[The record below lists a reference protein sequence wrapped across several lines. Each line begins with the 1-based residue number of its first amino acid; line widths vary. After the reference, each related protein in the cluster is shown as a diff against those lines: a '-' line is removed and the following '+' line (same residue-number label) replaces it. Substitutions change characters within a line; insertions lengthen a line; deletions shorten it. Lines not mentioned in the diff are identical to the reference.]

1 MLLTEINGFDEDFY
15 GNVTPTE
22 IISSLG
28 TSWNF
33 GPGHQDAHELFHI
46 ILNALEDEVQPP
58 NKVTLFC
65 FISKNI

>member
-1 MLLTEINGFDEDFY
+1 MSLAEINGFDEDFY

-33 GPGHQDAHELFHI
+33 GPGHQDAHELFHV
-46 ILNALEDEVQPP
+46 ILNALEDEVQPV
-58 NKVTLFC
+58 NKV
-65 FISKNI
+65 